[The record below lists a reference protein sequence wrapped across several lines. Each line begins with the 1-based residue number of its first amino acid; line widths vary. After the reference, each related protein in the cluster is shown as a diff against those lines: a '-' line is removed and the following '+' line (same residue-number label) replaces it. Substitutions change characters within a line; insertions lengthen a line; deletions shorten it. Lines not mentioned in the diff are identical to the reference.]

1 MAAIQK
7 ELKTSSARTMAS
19 SLRRRHFSKVFGSWR
34 RYVTEELLDRSLIE
48 GLVVVEQSS
57 ELDRSAA
64 IMKQLREDLES
75 RNQEI
80 ATLLAENSA
89 LKRLMYD
96 AKSTTST
103 KIKVVAAATAATA
116 KPAAAPGTT
125 DVATA
130 EIVET
135 ATGTGAVTK
144 VAETKDTAETKTATE
159 IDSTINKTTE
169 V

>member
-1 MAAIQK
+1 M
-7 ELKTSSARTMAS
+7 
-19 SLRRRHFSKVFGSWR
+19 
-34 RYVTEELLDRSLIE
+34 
-48 GLVVVEQSS
+48 VEQSS